1 MNKGAA
7 LVLGLFALMPAC
19 STDQMAVDRER
30 IEAYLE
36 KNGLQATRGDEGVYY
51 YIEVEGS
58 GAHPGPQSTVTVH
71 YKGKDLQGKVFD
83 SSYERGSPSTF
94 ALTQVIQGWQIGM
107 QYFKEGGKG
116 TLYIPSELAY
126 GENPPRGSGIDKNAV
141 LIFDIELLKV
151 K

>member
-1 MNKGAA
+1 MA
-7 LVLGLFALMPAC
+7 LFALLPSC
-19 STDQMAVDRER
+19 GVDQMEVDQER

-36 KNGLQATRGDEGVYY
+36 KNGLEAVRGDEGVYY
-51 YIEVEGS
+51 HIEVEGA

-83 SSYERGSPSTF
+83 SSYERGSPATF
-94 ALTQVIQGWQIGM
+94 SLTQVIQGWQIGM

-116 TLYIPSELAY
+116 VLYIPSELAY
-126 GENPPRGSGIDKNAV
+126 GENPPPLSGIDKNAV
-141 LIFDIELLKV
+141 LIFDIELLDV